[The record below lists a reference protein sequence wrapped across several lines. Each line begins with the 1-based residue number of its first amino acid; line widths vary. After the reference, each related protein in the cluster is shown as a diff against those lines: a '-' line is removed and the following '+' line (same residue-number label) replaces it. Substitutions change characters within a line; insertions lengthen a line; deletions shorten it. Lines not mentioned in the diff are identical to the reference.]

1 MNWDIAGHEW
11 AATLLQQHIIREQT
25 RHAYLFSGPP
35 GVGKRS
41 LALRFAQALNCPK
54 APQPG
59 EPCGQCRSCL
69 QIERMQHPDLMVVQA
84 DSEGTILKIDQVR
97 DLQRLLSL
105 SPFESRYRIALLL
118 RFHEANDNAQNALLK
133 MLEEPPARAILL
145 VTADSP
151 ESLLPTIVSRCEVLR
166 LRPMIVDTLAADLE
180 KRLSVPP
187 ERALTLAHLSSGRLG
202 YALRLQA
209 DPELYEARRTWVAD
223 LLELLSFSRRQRFKY
238 AEQFSKNGGRERL
251 RAALMAWLPVWRDL
265 FLAAAGSQAP
275 LANLEQAE
283 QLQFLAGRIGLP
295 GSRRL
300 LDEMEHALE
309 KLDST
314 NINAQMLAEVLMMD
328 WPRLR

>member
-11 AATLLQQHIIREQT
+11 AATLLQQHIIRGQT

-54 APQPG
+54 PPQPG
-59 EPCGQCRSCL
+59 EPCGQCRSCQL
-69 QIERMQHPDLMVVQA
+69 IERMQHPDLMVVQA
-84 DSEGTILKIDQVR
+84 ETEGTILKIDQVR

-145 VTADSP
+145 VSADSP

-166 LRPMIVDTLAADLE
+166 LRPLKVDDLALQLE

-187 ERALTLAHLSSGRLG
+187 ERALVLAHLASGRMG
-202 YALRLQA
+202 YALRLHA
-209 DPELYEARRTWVAD
+209 DPELYEARRAWVAE
-223 LLELLSFSRRQRFKY
+223 LLELLTFSRRKRIKY
-238 AEQFSKNGGRERL
+238 AEQFSKSGGRERL
-251 RAALMAWLPVWRDL
+251 RAALTAWLPAWRDL

-283 QLQFLAGRIGLP
+283 ELQSLAARIGLP
-295 GSRRL
+295 GARRL
-300 LDEMEHALE
+300 LDQMERGLE
-309 KLDST
+309 KLDGT

-328 WPRLR
+328 WPRLG